1 MAVGDAIPGASGT
14 GTALDPYIPTN
25 IASFISAVG
34 TAGAYVCLLQDID
47 VSHDAVYK
55 TGITSHVAINC
66 TYLYGTAKTFDMS
79 VTYNRNDVCTF
90 NDGENGLHTYTCQ
103 ADGVVGIDVSDT
115 TYWTPGGDPT
125 KKITGLIVTSQ
136 YFIKA
141 PGSGMT
147 GTINVSN
154 IFFESCVFY
163 KTSSSTSLFGESNTG
178 HNPTFSD
185 CIFSFLYIQHLY
197 SPAITDMS
205 SSNSDMYFNRCSF
218 YIKYCHDP
226 IDGLYGTGSAG
237 LSNLLS
243 SKTHATNCT
252 FDLENFCTY
261 LSSSTTTYN
270 ISGANMSMCSFRITT
285 SVIKAASAS
294 TSGIFRINGTTS
306 CFYAISIIGGS
317 DPIPWYISFSNLS
330 GVNIVDSEVAGL
342 ATVNSATNLTTGTTA
357 QCKDKDW
364 LISQGF
370 LTS

>member
-1 MAVGDAIPGASGT
+1 MAVGEAIPGASGT

-25 IASFISAVG
+25 FASFISAVG
-34 TAGAYVCLLQDID
+34 TAQAYVCLLQDID

-55 TGITSHVAINC
+55 TGITSPVAINC

-79 VTYNRNDVCTF
+79 VTYNKDDVCTF
-90 NDGENGLHTYTCQ
+90 NDGENGLRTYTCQ

-125 KKITGLIVTSQ
+125 KKITGLIVTST
-136 YFIKA
+136 YFIRA
-141 PGSGMT
+141 PGSGMS

-163 KTSSSTSLFGESNTG
+163 KTSVQTSLFGVSNSS

-197 SPAITDMS
+197 TPAITDMS
-205 SSNSDMYFNRCSF
+205 SSNFDMYFNRCSF
-218 YIKYCHDP
+218 YIKYSHDP
-226 IDGLYGTGSAG
+226 IEGLYGSNSSA
-237 LSNLLS
+237 NLLS

-252 FDLENFCTY
+252 FDLDNFCTY
-261 LSSSTTTYN
+261 LSTSTTTYSIGGSN
-270 ISGANMSMCSFRITT
+270 VSMCSFRITA
-285 SVIKAASAS
+285 SLIKASS
-294 TSGIFRINGTTS
+294 NSSSGTFRINGTTS
-306 CFYAISIIGGS
+306 CFYAVSIIGVS
-317 DPIPWYISFSNLS
+317 DTSIPWYIAFSGLS
-330 GVNIVDSEVAGL
+330 GVNIVDSEVVGNL
-342 ATVNSATNLTTGTTA
+342 ATVNSATNLITGTTA